1 MYIKRHIVLS
11 SKLPSRSAENCG
23 GKKGAVCDWGELKS
37 RRFGEVSLSV
47 FVLDLVGALWE
58 LMEVLVRYLGSLC
71 RYDGFSPSFAV
82 SCCCLPLAMLE
93 SPFVPLSQQ
102 QRRFVCFNTRY
113 PLMMLQQYTIGLKKT
128 ALHLRNMRSIV
139 QPIKWQIAGMARLLL
154 CKMLVKTTKI
164 SGNYL
169 VGRVLS
175 RKHQR

>member
-23 GKKGAVCDWGELKS
+23 GKKGAVCDWGEVKS

-102 QRRFVCFNTRY
+102 E
-113 PLMMLQQYTIGLKKT
+113 
-128 ALHLRNMRSIV
+128 
-139 QPIKWQIAGMARLLL
+139 
-154 CKMLVKTTKI
+154 
-164 SGNYL
+164 
-169 VGRVLS
+169 
-175 RKHQR
+175 